1 MARSLG
7 VVSFRRRW
15 HPYRATSWSSRPPS
29 IRDHNLK
36 RRNSWIK
43 FSIASSKG
51 SPVFESRGH
60 VDELLSKLTIIGPK
74 CPGTMSW
81 SRIIWQCRR
90 WSLVRRAVGLL
101 KWNTL
106 GGSHEPTAGLE
117 SLSARVLVL
126 LPSFIEVSI
135 IRSMTEGGRLLCTY
149 ATHRRSV
156 LGRLMQCT
164 LRLRT
169 SSWGKNRES
178 CLAFA

>member
-7 VVSFRRRW
+7 MVSFRRCW
-15 HPYRATSWSSRPPS
+15 HPYRATSWSSRTPN
-29 IRDHNLK
+29 IWDHNFR

-51 SPVFESRGH
+51 SPVSKSRGH
-60 VDELLSKLTIIGPK
+60 VDELLSKLAVIGPK
-74 CPGTMSW
+74 CPGTMNW
-81 SRIIWQCRR
+81 SPIIWQCRR

-117 SLSARVLVL
+117 SLSARVSVL
-126 LPSFIEVSI
+126 LSSFIGVSI

-149 ATHRRSV
+149 ATHKHSV
-156 LGRLMQCT
+156 LGRLTQCT
-164 LRLRT
+164 LRLHT